1 MIFEITPEND
11 NYIKARGKIVLN
23 ACPGSGKTSA
33 VAYKLTL
40 LSNECV
46 KYYGKYSGIA
56 CLSFTN
62 VAKDEIYTKFE
73 KLSAQTL
80 SYPNI
85 VSTLDSFINKYV
97 TLPFYYLLRYKS
109 ERPAILNSVEF
120 LDSMNLGWFPNKR
133 KQPLG
138 VSYKPSLLKFEID
151 GTITWDGNPPNPAIV
166 DPAVFEKFAK
176 KIKNWQLENGF
187 LNNDDSAFIALQLLK
202 TFPQIGKNLVARFP
216 YIVIDEAQDT
226 SELQYKIFDELIKNG
241 LSNIEFIGDPYQS
254 LYEFREARPDL
265 FIQRYED
272 KINWNTYELSSC
284 RRSSQKIIDFYQIFR
299 RVAEKPIKSICKLG
313 TDLPVKIIKYDENT
327 LDALV
332 TEYTSNIDTTLPYQI
347 LVRGSSHLEMFGVKQ
362 THENPWK
369 NEIAKV
375 IILATY
381 DYEIGKIKD
390 CINNL
395 RKVYVELKF
404 PAKDCREKLVEEN
417 KLKEDLALNV
427 KLHDF
432 IKYIP
437 STDDTLFNWTS
448 KTTAHIKTCFGVE
461 IDLQLKKKG
470 NAYISQNL
478 KNLMYPQTEL
488 QYPVSTIHKAK
499 GMTFNSIL
507 LVLSENSSGE
517 KISISDFGSPV
528 DLPNEKQRMIY
539 VALSRPESFACIAVP
554 NKVTD
559 ADIIA
564 KFGNI
569 EIVNV

>member
-1 MIFEITPEND
+1 MKFEINPEND

-40 LSNECV
+40 LLNELV
-46 KYYGKYSGIA
+46 KHYGKYSGIA

-73 KLSAQTL
+73 KLSSQTL

-85 VSTLDSFINKYV
+85 VSTLDGFINKYL
-97 TLPFYYLLRYKS
+97 TLPFYHLLRYKS
-109 ERPAILNSVEF
+109 ERPSILNSVDF

-133 KQPLG
+133 NQPLS

-151 GTITWDGNPPNPAIV
+151 GTITWDGNQPNPAIV
-166 DPAVFEKFAK
+166 DPSVFERFAK
-176 KIKNWQLENGF
+176 KFKDWQLENGY
-187 LNNDDSAFIALQLLK
+187 LNNDDSSFIALQLLQN
-202 TFPQIGKNLVARFP
+202 FPQIGKNLVARFP
-216 YIVIDEAQDT
+216 YLIIDEAQDT
-226 SELQYKIFDELIKNG
+226 SELQYRIFDELIKNG

-272 KINWNTYELSSC
+272 KINWKTYELSSC

-299 RVAEKPIKSICKLG
+299 RVSEKPIKSVCKIG
-313 TDLPVKIIKYDENT
+313 TDLPVKIIKYNENT
-327 LDALV
+327 LDSLV
-332 TEYTSNIDTTLPYQI
+332 SKYTLNIDTTLPYQI

-362 THENPWK
+362 TYENPWK
-369 NEIAKV
+369 NEIAKA

-381 DYEIGKIKD
+381 NFEIGKIKD
-390 CINNL
+390 CINTL
-395 RKVYVELKF
+395 RKIYVELNF
-404 PAKDCREKLVEEN
+404 PAKDYKEKLVEEN
-417 KLKEDLALNV
+417 KLKEDSALNV
-427 KLHDF
+427 KLYDF
-432 IKYIP
+432 IKNIP
-437 STDDTLFNWTS
+437 STNDTLLNWTS
-448 KTTAHIKTCFGVE
+448 KLTAYIKTFFGVE
-461 IDLQLKKKG
+461 IELQLKKKG
-470 NAYISQNL
+470 NAYVTQNL
-478 KNLMYPQTEL
+478 KTLMYPQTEL
-488 QYPVSTIHKAK
+488 QYPISTIHKVK

-507 LVLSENSSGE
+507 LVLSANSSGE
-517 KISISDFGSPV
+517 KISISDFVSPV

-554 NKVTD
+554 NIVTD